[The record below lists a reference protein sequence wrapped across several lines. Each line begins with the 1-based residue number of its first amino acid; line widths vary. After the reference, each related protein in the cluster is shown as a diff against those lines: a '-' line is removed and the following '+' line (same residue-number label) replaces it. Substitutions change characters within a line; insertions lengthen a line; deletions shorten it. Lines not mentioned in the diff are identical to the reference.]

1 MCTHGLQRR
10 SQDGASK
17 QAFDVELDAQVVD
30 LEVEV
35 ERVRVLVEFEKDV
48 EPRKVDRFEPRE
60 VRGLESREV
69 GRLVDGEPNQA
80 CRSVS

>member
-17 QAFDVELDAQVVD
+17 QAFDVERDPQVVD
-30 LEVEV
+30 VEVEV
-35 ERVRVLVEFEKDV
+35 ERVRVLVEIEKDV
-48 EPRKVDRFEPRE
+48 EPRE

-80 CRSVS
+80 RRSVS